1 MASRGV
7 LAVEVR
13 YLDERGDE
21 VTGPLAGVDA
31 EAVVAGRPVR
41 RFPSYKNQGNY
52 PGWLWSVTMDR
63 LVGYESLLERDRLW
77 LADFDPTVLGI
88 ASQPL
93 WMSGR
98 DGSVLRRHVP
108 DFLLKTETGF
118 VVVDVKPEKMLADP
132 GVAAALGW
140 AGRVCAARGW
150 RFEIWSGADPVL
162 LRNVRFLAA
171 GRRRELID
179 ADAFGKVAEVLRP
192 GMSVAEA
199 EAASEV
205 ELEVARGAVLA
216 LLWHGLW
223 VTDLT
228 EPLSPDSIL
237 TPGTQAA

>member
-1 MASRGV
+1 MASRG
-7 LAVEVR
+7 LDVEVR
-13 YLDERGDE
+13 YVDARGAE
-21 VTGPLAGVDA
+21 VRGPLSAVDP

-52 PGWLWSVTMDR
+52 PGWLWSVTMGR

-77 LADFDPTVLGI
+77 LADFEPTVLGI

-118 VVVDVKPEKMLADP
+118 TVVDVKPEKMLTNPD
-132 GVAAALGW
+132 VAAALGW
-140 AGRVCAARGW
+140 AARVFAARGW
-150 RFEIWSGADPVL
+150 RFEIWSGADPVV

-171 GRRRELID
+171 GRRPAAID
-179 ADAFGKVAEVLRP
+179 VDALGKVADALRP
-192 GMSVAEA
+192 GMTVAEA
-199 EAASEV
+199 ESASGIRPKA
-205 ELEVARGAVLA
+205 ARGAVLA

-228 EPLSPDSIL
+228 RPLSPDSIL
-237 TPGTQAA
+237 TPRVVAA